1 MGNLYMMTTIVDR
14 KIVNKFNVL
23 YEENNLNVRL
33 WTLGLGTASNDI
45 LDYLGL
51 DNPEKAVA
59 FSVIQEASWINLKKQ
74 LQKKLQIDAPGGGIS
89 FITPLSSIGGTKA
102 LQFLLETQD
111 YQKQEESTLKNTTH
125 ELIVVIA
132 EHGYTNLI
140 MEAARGACAYGGTVI
155 HAKGT
160 GMEGAEKFLGVS
172 LADEKEMIENIF
184 EFNNTTAED
193 VMVHRTHM
201 VMVWIDDTHEDII
214 NTIKES
220 GMSRFPVYEE
230 DADDIIGILS
240 TREYLLNAQLAHPK
254 TLRDLLRPR

>member
-14 KIVNKFNVL
+14 KIVNKFNDL
-23 YEENNLNVRL
+23 YEKNNLNVRL
-33 WTLGLGTASNDI
+33 WALGLGTASNDI

-74 LQKKLQIDAPGGGIS
+74 LQKKLQIDAPGGGIA

-140 MEAARGACAYGGTVI
+140 MDAAREAGAFGGTII

-160 GMEGAEKFLGVS
+160 GMEAAEKFMGVS
-172 LADEKEMIENIF
+172 LAAEKEVVFIVSKTEEKNAIMQAIMKDAGLDSKAKSIVF
-184 EFNNTTAED
+184 SLPVTDTAGL
-193 VMVHRTHM
+193 RLL
-201 VMVWIDDTHEDII
+201 DD
-214 NTIKES
+214 
-220 GMSRFPVYEE
+220 
-230 DADDIIGILS
+230 
-240 TREYLLNAQLAHPK
+240 
-254 TLRDLLRPR
+254 